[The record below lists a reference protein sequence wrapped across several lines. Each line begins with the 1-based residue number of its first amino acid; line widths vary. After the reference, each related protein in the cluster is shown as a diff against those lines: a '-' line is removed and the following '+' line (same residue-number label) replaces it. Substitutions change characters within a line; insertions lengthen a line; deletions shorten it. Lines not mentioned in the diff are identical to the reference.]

1 MPPVYTIYGLR
12 IDAGAVLPGLLPDC
26 ATRQEEVCIR
36 LGTWPAD
43 AVAHTHDGT
52 PFYVDRERT
61 VAGEPALAVD
71 RAPSGSYYR
80 LRYADGFEFAVD
92 DTGTQVWGR
101 WPESQTDADALA
113 YLLNPV
119 LGFVLRLRGVTALH
133 ASAIVVDD
141 GAVVIAGPSGA
152 GKSTLAAALAARG
165 CPVLA
170 DDIVA
175 LGDHEGGLVAYPAYA
190 HLRLWPESGA
200 LLFGSSDALP
210 PLTPTWEKRRLDLDQ
225 PGYRMQTEPTP
236 LRAVYVLAPRTDE
249 HDAPRIEIT
258 DQSSALLSLVTNVY
272 SAAIPL
278 TAARGHDL
286 TVLGQLVRDIPVRR
300 ILPHADPS
308 RLGELCDTLV
318 ADVRR
323 LRSTAVRE

>member
-1 MPPVYTIYGLR
+1 MPPVYKVYGLR
-12 IDAGAVLPGLLPDC
+12 VDAGVVLPGLLREQGS
-26 ATRQEEVCIR
+26 ASAEVRIH
-36 LGTWPAD
+36 LDAWPGE
-43 AVAHTHDGT
+43 VAHMRGAT
-52 PFYVDRERT
+52 PFYVNGERT
-61 VAGEPALAVD
+61 SSGAPTLVVD
-71 RAPSGSYYR
+71 AAPNGSHYR
-80 LRYADGFEFAVD
+80 LRYADGFEFAID
-92 DTGTQVWGR
+92 GAGTQVWSR
-101 WPESQTDADALA
+101 WPSALTEADALT

-133 ASAIVVDD
+133 ASAIVIDD
-141 GAVVIAGPSGA
+141 EAVVLVGPWGA
-152 GKSTLAAALAARG
+152 GKSTTAAALAARG

-175 LGDHEGGLVAYPAYA
+175 LGDYTGRLTAYPAYA

-210 PLTPTWEKRRLDLDQ
+210 PLTPTWDKRRLDLDQ

-236 LRAVYVLAPRTDE
+236 LRAVYVLASRTDGP
-249 HDAPRIEIT
+249 DAPRTEIM
-258 DQSSALLSLVTNVY
+258 DRSSALLSLVTNVY

-278 TAARGHDL
+278 AAARSHDL
-286 TVLGQLVRDIPVRR
+286 TLLGELVRQIPVRR

-323 LRSTAVRE
+323 LRSTSVRE